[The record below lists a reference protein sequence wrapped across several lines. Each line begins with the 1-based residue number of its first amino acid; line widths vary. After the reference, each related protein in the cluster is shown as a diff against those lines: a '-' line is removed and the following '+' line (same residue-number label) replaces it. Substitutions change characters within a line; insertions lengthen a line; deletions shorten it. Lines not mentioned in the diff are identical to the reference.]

1 MRFLITET
9 QKQSIETIIQ
19 DLIDSEFESIRMESE
34 DWDMDMMSELKQ
46 VDSVDKIKVSNVD
59 TLEGLKVYVDIYISY
74 PYYDFDEL
82 LNEIEARISLS
93 YFPNIEIIENEIKD
107 ERTSG
112 IGIDW

>member
-9 QKQSIETIIQ
+9 QKQSIETAIQ

-59 TLEGLKVYVDIYISY
+59 TSEGLKVYVDIYISY
-74 PYYDFDEL
+74 PCYDFDEL
-82 LNEIEARISLS
+82 LNEIESRISMS
-93 YFPNIEIIENEIKD
+93 YFPNIKIIENEIKD

>member
-19 DLIDSEFESIRMESE
+19 DLIDSEFESIKIESE

-74 PYYDFDEL
+74 PCYDFDEL

-93 YFPNIEIIENEIKD
+93 YFPNIKIIENEIKD

>member
-19 DLIDSEFESIRMESE
+19 DLIDSEFESIKMESE

-59 TLEGLKVYVDIYISY
+59 TSEGLKVYVDIYISY
-74 PYYDFDEL
+74 PHYDFDEL
-82 LNEIEARISLS
+82 LNEIEARISMS
-93 YFPNIEIIENEIKD
+93 YFPNIKIIENEIKD

>member
-1 MRFLITET
+1 MKFLITET
-9 QKQSIETIIQ
+9 QKQSIEIIIQ
-19 DLIDSEFESIRMESE
+19 DLIDSEFESIKIESE
-34 DWDMDMMSELKQ
+34 EWDMDMMSELKQ

-82 LNEIEARISLS
+82 LNEIESRISLS